1 MSAAGRHIVYIQF
14 PYLAAARVRRR
25 DGDSGQ
31 PVLITRQVGGVD
43 MVVAGCA
50 RAAAFGLA
58 AGMRLADARA
68 LCPRLVTD
76 DFDAASDHADLWRL
90 ALWAR
95 RYSPLTAPGDTGIWL
110 DIAGA
115 EHLFGGTRALVADCL
130 CRLYRSGLRAV
141 AATAPTCGAAWAL
154 AHYGTGSQRFMT
166 APKSS
171 GDSAG
176 ACVVRRA
183 HLRQHLA
190 PLPLMALRLA
200 PGVAAKMH
208 DTGLR
213 AIGDIIGLPRAPL
226 AARFGTD
233 LLTRLDQALG
243 DCDESFSPISP
254 PTPLYVRRQFV
265 EPIAAP
271 EDVRRMVHILTDDI
285 AALLQQAGLAARRIR
300 LGWQLVDGLVFAKDV
315 HLSRPGRDR
324 ALLHRLMAGLV
335 TVIKPEF
342 GIECGWMEALECSP
356 LAPLD
361 DDLPALDGP
370 NSKAACDAYA
380 GLVDRLVAR
389 LGYGAVVRLAP
400 RESWQPETA
409 QSCVLPGPAHYE
421 SRSSDWSGWLAATAS
436 RPAAPRPI
444 RLLAYPQQIE
454 VTALLPDHPPA
465 RFVWYRKQHK
475 ILYATGPERIAPAWW
490 QAPPGSLTRDYF
502 CLYDQEGAGFWVYR
516 EGLPE
521 RDEMPTWY
529 LHGFLA

>member
-25 DGDSGQ
+25 NGDSRQ

-226 AARFGTD
+226 ATRFGTD

-285 AALLQQAGLAARRIR
+285 ADLATAGRS
-300 LGWQLVDGLVFAKDV
+300 GCT
-315 HLSRPGRDR
+315 
-324 ALLHRLMAGLV
+324 AG
-335 TVIKPEF
+335 
-342 GIECGWMEALECSP
+342 
-356 LAPLD
+356 
-361 DDLPALDGP
+361 
-370 NSKAACDAYA
+370 
-380 GLVDRLVAR
+380 
-389 LGYGAVVRLAP
+389 
-400 RESWQPETA
+400 
-409 QSCVLPGPAHYE
+409 
-421 SRSSDWSGWLAATAS
+421 SSWLA
-436 RPAAPRPI
+436 I
-444 RLLAYPQQIE
+444 
-454 VTALLPDHPPA
+454 
-465 RFVWYRKQHK
+465 
-475 ILYATGPERIAPAWW
+475 G
-490 QAPPGSLTRDYF
+490 
-502 CLYDQEGAGFWVYR
+502 
-516 EGLPE
+516 
-521 RDEMPTWY
+521 
-529 LHGFLA
+529 